1 MKRSRF
7 IRTPRSRTMIRER
20 VLTISTLLA
29 LMALSGTAYA
39 GPGIT
44 DKSYWPSEVGPSH
57 YNRSM
62 QTEPDPYRARAMHRG
77 RAAAPAQV
85 APENGCRYQDGPK
98 FRTTCRTRP

>member
-1 MKRSRF
+1 
-7 IRTPRSRTMIRER
+7 MIRER

-44 DKSYWPSEVGPSH
+44 DKSYWPNESGPSS
-57 YNRSM
+57 YKRNT
-62 QTEPDPYRARAMHRG
+62 QTEPDSYRARAMVRG

-85 APENGCRYQDGPK
+85 APEYGCRYQSGPK
-98 FRTTCRTRP
+98 FRTTCPAWP